1 MLIEKFLNMSNK
13 FEESIIYISKTKSFL
28 NKNFLDKL
36 EKYLYNDFNELLTN
50 TEIYF
55 LDLELPEKARRGL
68 KNVIARAFEIMRIT
82 ILKNG
87 NQIGSLT
94 PYLGMI
100 IGSPNSVFRTGVS
113 APQINKES
121 IVISAIGIRNP
132 NSSLIVNFFV
142 KSPQNINFG
151 NINNKIS
158 FMITS
163 IKEKYIQVN
172 QLINMVN
179 LNLQLYL

>member
-1 MLIEKFLNMSNK
+1 MGVCDSMNK
-13 FEESIIYISKTKSFL
+13 KEVGSKEFFHVTKTFNAQINEFESSD
-28 NKNFLDKL
+28 NKVKL
-36 EKYLYNDFNELLTN
+36 EFTIENCIVDSRYQVMVEFINTVVEPFFTETVRAQYNTLTFNTCY
-50 TEIYF
+50 ICDYF
-55 LDLELPEKARRGL
+55 FEKPQL
-68 KNVIARAFEIMRIT
+68 MRIT

-132 NSSLIVNFFV
+132 NSS
-142 KSPQNINFG
+142 
-151 NINNKIS
+151 
-158 FMITS
+158 
-163 IKEKYIQVN
+163 
-172 QLINMVN
+172 
-179 LNLQLYL
+179 